1 MPGDK
6 TLLSNTSFP
15 TAAGR
20 TLGGSG
26 KPRRKGLMSFLW
38 SVMDLSTMVERDTSA
53 GLGQLFSQEGT
64 EQSNQGSL
72 LLFFH
77 ASISY
82 LNLKVS

>member
-1 MPGDK
+1 
-6 TLLSNTSFP
+6 
-15 TAAGR
+15 
-20 TLGGSG
+20 
-26 KPRRKGLMSFLW
+26 MSFLW
-38 SVMDLSTMVERDTSA
+38 PVMDFSTMVERDTSA

-64 EQSNQGSL
+64 DQSNQGSL